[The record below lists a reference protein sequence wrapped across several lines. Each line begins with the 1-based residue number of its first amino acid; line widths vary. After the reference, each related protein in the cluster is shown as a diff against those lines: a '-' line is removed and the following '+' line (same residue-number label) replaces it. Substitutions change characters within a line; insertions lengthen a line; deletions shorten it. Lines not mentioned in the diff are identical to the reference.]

1 MQIGIRLI
9 KVNICLN
16 KWGLPIVPIYS
27 TGFVII
33 EDQISSVL
41 HPHFH
46 VSELLNKHLTLPL
59 IYRDIALCMYGPENN
74 YSTLTLANVLQL
86 QSSLCI

>member
-1 MQIGIRLI
+1 MSGYCPYIPP
-9 KVNICLN
+9 
-16 KWGLPIVPIYS
+16 GL
-27 TGFVII
+27 

-59 IYRDIALCMYGPENN
+59 IYRDIALCMYGPELQ
-74 YSTLTLANVLQL
+74 SATLTLANVLQHL
-86 QSSLCI
+86 NPAYAHT